1 MVHVSFALYLVSLI
15 SGALLLSA
23 LINNPK
29 YRGAAGFRELV
40 DLYLLIIAFVSVTA
54 LGLYLSVNVAKADEV
69 RQQIHK
75 AWFTVVLLFLGL
87 LPAAIERYDSA
98 LYRFTSPAWF
108 TNLSRFCVLYAIVGA
123 AIVWWQGERWYLPVI
138 AVSIGLLIVTLVAIS
153 RWSRAH
159 YDEVFRSRTARWVS
173 RAMLAQSLTLPLIE
187 LVLWPENLAQN
198 GFTWSLPVLVL
209 VNNALLWIWRDEV
222 IPNTG
227 RSVPLGDMGS
237 PLSPKEQE
245 VACALAEG
253 LSNKQIAAKL
263 GIAESTVK
271 NHIYNIYKKC
281 NVTSRTGLINYLRA
295 R

>member
-1 MVHVSFALYLVSLI
+1 M

-23 LINNPK
+23 LTSNPK

-54 LGLYLSVNVAKADEV
+54 LCLYLSANVATAADV

-75 AWFTVVLLFLGL
+75 AYFTVVLLFLGV

-98 LYRFTSPAWF
+98 LYRFTSPSWF
-108 TNLSRFCVLYAIVGA
+108 TYLSRFCVLYAIAGA
-123 AIVWWQGERWYLPVI
+123 AVIWWQGERWYLPVV
-138 AVSIGLLIVTLVAIS
+138 AVSIGLLIVALVAVS
-153 RWSRAH
+153 RLSRIH
-159 YDEVFRSRTARWVS
+159 YDEVFRSRTAGWVS
-173 RAMLAQSLTLPLIE
+173 RAMLAQSLALPMIE
-187 LVLWPENLAQN
+187 LVFWPEHLAED
-198 GFTWSLPVLVL
+198 GFTLSLPLLVL
-209 VNNALLWIWRDEV
+209 VNNALLWIWRDDL
-222 IPNTG
+222 IPKTG
-227 RSVPLGDMGS
+227 TRVPLGDMDCL
-237 PLSPKEQE
+237 LSPKEQE
-245 VACALAEG
+245 VARALAEG

-281 NVTSRTGLINYLRA
+281 KVTSRTGLINHLRA